1 MRVRSLYYFLIAA
14 LVLTAR
20 LFAADQ
26 PPRTDSPTASRQ
38 GGEPA
43 SVRTERRQ
51 MAAALAARL
60 GSPQFEAREEATRK
74 LPALGAD
81 AIEPLLAAAGGENL
95 EVTCRAI
102 RALAAIYESDDDE
115 IFDAAEAALEKLAES
130 PNRSAAQRAAEVL
143 APQDLAWEQGLASRG
158 ARRWKRAV
166 VRIRA
171 LGGIVTTRERQERQ
185 ILGAGIET
193 ESLPQ
198 DVRLTHEW
206 KGSGAGLVNIK
217 RLASSLPRNL
227 YARGGPPLYIID
239 GADVPAESLA
249 QLRQSVPTLE
259 IQHRGAARLGVAS
272 SAQDGSCRITEVE
285 KDGAADRAGIKPGDV
300 IQKYDGQSVLN
311 FNHLADIT
319 SGHKVGDK
327 VELEILREAASG
339 GLETIKI
346 QAQLTGW
353 SANKTGEAKK

>member
-1 MRVRSLYYFLIAA
+1 MRVRSLSQFFVA
-14 LVLTAR
+14 LVSSGW

-26 PPRTDSPTASRQ
+26 PPHADPPAASRQ
-38 GGEPA
+38 AGESA

-51 MAAALAARL
+51 MAAALVARL
-60 GSPQFEAREEATRK
+60 GSPQFEVREEATRK
-74 LPALGAD
+74 LQALGAD
-81 AIEPLLAAAGGENL
+81 AIEPMLAAAGGENL

-143 APQDLAWEQGLASRG
+143 APQDVAWEQGLTSRG

-171 LGGIVTTRERQERQ
+171 LGGIVTTRERQDRQ

-193 ESLPQ
+193 DSLPQ
-198 DVRLTHEW
+198 DVRLTQEW
-206 KGSGAGLVNIK
+206 KGGSAGLVNIK
-217 RLASSLPRNL
+217 RLAASLPRSL
-227 YARGGPPLYIID
+227 YAARGGPPLYIID
-239 GADVPAESLA
+239 GADVPADGLA
-249 QLRQSVPTLE
+249 QLRQSIPALE

-272 SAQDGSCRITEVE
+272 SAQDGNCRITEVE
-285 KDGAADRAGIKPGDV
+285 KGGGADRAGIKQGDI

-311 FNHLADIT
+311 FNHLAEIT

-327 VELEILREAASG
+327 VELEVLRDG
-339 GLETIKI
+339 ETIKI
-346 QAQLTGW
+346 QAELTGW
-353 SANKTGEAKK
+353 SSNKAAEAKK